1 MVSLTGKQET
11 FARAY
16 VETGNAS
23 EAYRTA
29 YIVKSQTKP
38 EPIWQESSRL
48 LANPKVSARVAE
60 LHEAAKQLTLVSV
73 ESLTLELEEAR
84 QLAMADEKG
93 ASAAVAA
100 VMGKAKLHGLLIEKN
115 EHTGKG
121 GAPIEVRSLADFY
134 SDLKPS
140 P

>member
-23 EAYRTA
+23 EAYRAA

-38 EPIWQESSRL
+38 ETIWQESSRL

-73 ESLTLELEEAR
+73 ESLTLELEEPVSWQWPMR
-84 QLAMADEKG
+84 RVQVL
-93 ASAAVAA
+93 
-100 VMGKAKLHGLLIEKN
+100 
-115 EHTGKG
+115 
-121 GAPIEVRSLADFY
+121 PSL
-134 SDLKPS
+134 P
-140 P
+140 